1 MRDIIRI
8 MTFGEGALCVFIVV
22 VIILLV
28 TFGPS
33 FFMPEPESESDSD
46 YDDRNF
52 VRKDKYRKAGRDMQ
66 KYADHGSAVLNAN
79 AAKRYRDVSSNL
91 SGYSDYNS
99 VMQHIGLEPEIYESH
114 ANYSS
119 DMNRL
124 ALGPS
129 TLSERTDPS
138 DVVPWIG
145 LRRTRYE
152 VYADEDARVEHS
164 ETPDQMATR
173 ATYCI

>member
-1 MRDIIRI
+1 

-28 TFGPS
+28 LFGPQ
-33 FFMPEPESESDSD
+33 FFLDGPNSELDND
-46 YDDRNF
+46 RDDDRTF
-52 VRKDKYRKAGRDMQ
+52 VRKNNYRKAGRDMQ
-66 KYADHGSAVLNAN
+66 RYADTGSAVLNAK
-79 AAKRYRDVSSNL
+79 ASQRYQNVSSNL

-99 VMQHIGLEPEIYESH
+99 VMQYIGLEPEIYESH
-114 ANYSS
+114 ANYSA

-124 ALGPS
+124 SLGPS
-129 TLSERTDPS
+129 TLAERTDPN
-138 DVVPWIG
+138 DTVPWMG

-152 VYADEDARVEHS
+152 VYADENSRVESS

-173 ATYCI
+173 SVYCI

>member
-1 MRDIIRI
+1 

-22 VIILLV
+22 IIILLV
-28 TFGPS
+28 IFGPS
-33 FFMPEPESESDSD
+33 FFTSDLDSESDSD
-46 YDDRNF
+46 YDDQNF
-52 VRKDKYRKAGRDMQ
+52 VRKNNYRKAGRDMQ
-66 KYADHGSAVLNAN
+66 RYSDSGSAVLNAN
-79 AAKRYRDVSSNL
+79 AARRYQDVASNL

-124 ALGPS
+124 SLGPS
-129 TLSERTDPS
+129 TLSERTDPN
-138 DVVPWIG
+138 DVVPWRG

-152 VYADEDARVEHS
+152 VYADENARVEQS
-164 ETPDQMATR
+164 ETPDQMPTR
-173 ATYCI
+173 SSYCI

>member
-1 MRDIIRI
+1 
-8 MTFGEGALCVFIVV
+8 MTFGEGALCAFIVAI
-22 VIILLV
+22 IILMFM
-28 TFGPS
+28 FGPA
-33 FFMPEPESESDSD
+33 FFMPEPESESESD

-52 VRKDKYRKAGRDMQ
+52 VRQNNYRKAGRDMQ
-66 KYADHGSAVLNAN
+66 RYSDSGSAVLNAN
-79 AAKRYRDVSSNL
+79 AARRYQDVASNL

-124 ALGPS
+124 LLGPS

-152 VYADEDARVEHS
+152 VYADENARVEQS

-173 ATYCI
+173 AVYCI